1 LESYVV
7 HIYRCEIEHR
17 LASGLAER
25 VSDGAR
31 QGFRT
36 VDELWTFLL
45 ATAQPGSSPS
55 PPSPK
60 EKDP

>member
-1 LESYVV
+1 MESFVV
-7 HIYRCEIEHR
+7 HIYRREIEHR
-17 LASGLAER
+17 LVSGIAER

-45 ATAQPGSSPS
+45 ATDQPGSAS
-55 PPSPK
+55 PPTNPK
-60 EKDP
+60 ETDP

>member
-1 LESYVV
+1 MESYVV
-7 HIYRCEIEHR
+7 YIYRRDAEHR
-17 LASGLAER
+17 SASGLAER

-31 QGFRT
+31 QGFRS

-45 ATAQPGSSPS
+45 TTDQPGSAT
-55 PPSPK
+55 PPTRLE